1 MDIEIREERPE
12 DYQQTENVTRE
23 AFWNRYAPG
32 CIEHYLLHVMR
43 TSPAFVRPLDLV
55 AVHGEQIIGNVV
67 FVKGRILTDEG
78 ENVEVLTLG
87 PISVHPDFQRR
98 GVGQKLIEV
107 AAEKAAQLGCRAI
120 LLCGD
125 PDYYSKRGFLS
136 AENYGIRTAQNKY
149 LAALQVRELF
159 LNALKGIQG
168 RYFENPIYDVDPS
181 KAEEFDSAFPRKEKS
196 ADTPCQKRLEELLR
210 MQRDFLGNQTIDQ
223 K

>member
-12 DYQQTENVTRE
+12 DYWQTENVTRE

-55 AVHGEQIIGNVV
+55 AVLDRQIIGNVV
-67 FVKGRILTDEG
+67 FVKGRILSDKG
-78 ENVEVLTLG
+78 QNVEVLTLG
-87 PISVHPDFQRR
+87 PISVHPDFQRLGIGR
-98 GVGQKLIEV
+98 KLIET
-107 AAEKAAQLGCRAI
+107 AAEKAAQLGYRAI

-125 PDYYSKRGFLS
+125 PDYYSKRGFLC
-136 AENYGIRTAQNKY
+136 AENYRIRTAENKY
-149 LAALQVRELF
+149 FPALQVRELF
-159 LNALKGIQG
+159 PDALKGIEG
-168 RYFENPIYDVDPS
+168 RYFENSIYDVDLN
-181 KAEEFDSAFPRKEKS
+181 KAEEFDSAFPRKEKL

-210 MQRDFLGNQTIDQ
+210 MQRDFLGNQTIDP